1 MRQYIWKMHLLEM
14 QKYGKKYPED
24 VLYNVCQIGE
34 KIVGS
39 KYTDSSIKPNTLVK
53 QGYTKCSIAVTS
65 DNSCI
70 TTDKNIEEVL
80 QKNGIDA
87 LYIEENNI
95 KLLKRDGTESTMTG
109 FIGGATLVFDNKFV
123 LFGDINKLEYKDEI
137 IKHINKYGLELVSFD
152 GLNVYDYG
160 GGIVV

>member
-1 MRQYIWKMHLLEM
+1 MHLLEM

-39 KYTDSSIKPNTLVK
+39 KYTDKSIKTDLIVK
-53 QGYTKCSIAVTS
+53 QGYTKCSIAVTG

-80 QKNGIDA
+80 QKNGIDV
-87 LYIEENNI
+87 LYMEGNNI
-95 KLLKRDGTESTMTG
+95 KLLKRDDTESTMKG

-123 LFGDINKLEYKDEI
+123 LFGDINKLKYKDEV
-137 IKHINKYGLELVSFD
+137 IKHINKYGLKLVSFD
-152 GLNVYDYG
+152 GLDVYDYG

>member
-1 MRQYIWKMHLLEM
+1 
-14 QKYGKKYPED
+14 
-24 VLYNVCQIGE
+24 
-34 KIVGS
+34 
-39 KYTDSSIKPNTLVK
+39 
-53 QGYTKCSIAVTS
+53 
-65 DNSCI
+65 
-70 TTDKNIEEVL
+70 
-80 QKNGIDA
+80 
-87 LYIEENNI
+87 
-95 KLLKRDGTESTMTG
+95 MTG